1 MAVVR
6 DTAVLMLHGF
16 TAQPKTVDFIER
28 YFQREG
34 YEYEIP
40 VLRGHATKREDLV
53 GVRWQDW
60 VEDALNAYSRLKEK
74 KGKVAVV
81 GHSMGAVAAI
91 QLAVQK
97 PDVAA
102 VVLVAPALKFSNP
115 MAGIAPLLKNFVKWN
130 PGSGSS
136 VIDPKLRE
144 ESDRIA
150 VTYKGFPTAAFA
162 ELFNMAKLTVPK
174 LELVRCPAL
183 VIHSLK
189 DQVIPP
195 AAGELALEKLGSVD
209 KSIKWLQN
217 SGHEMFWD
225 MEREALCEMILG
237 FLNEKT

>member
-1 MAVVR
+1 MYSRDSEGKNMAVSR
-6 DTAVLMLHGF
+6 ETAVLMLHGF

-40 VLRGHATKREDLV
+40 VLRGHATKREDLI
-53 GVRWQDW
+53 GVKWLDW
-60 VEDALNAYSRLKEK
+60 VEDALTAYSRLEGK

-81 GHSMGAVAAI
+81 VHSM
-91 QLAVQK
+91 
-97 PDVAA
+97 
-102 VVLVAPALKFSNP
+102 
-115 MAGIAPLLKNFVKWN
+115 AGLSPYLKNVMKWN

-136 VIDPKLRE
+136 VIDPTLRE
-144 ESDRIA
+144 ESDRLA
-150 VTYKGFPTAAFA
+150 VTYKGFPTAAFV
-162 ELFNMAKLTVPK
+162 ELYNMAKLSVPK
-174 LELVRCPAL
+174 LELIKCPAL

-195 AAGELALEKLGSVD
+195 VAGELALEKLGSAD
-209 KSIKWLQN
+209 KNIKWFQN

-225 MEREALCEMILG
+225 MEREAVCEAIVG

>member
-1 MAVVR
+1 MAISR

-40 VLRGHATKREDLV
+40 VLRGHATKREDLI

-60 VEDALNAYSRLKEK
+60 VEDALAAYSRLKEK
-74 KGKVAVV
+74 KGKVAVI
-81 GHSMGAVAAI
+81 GHSMGAVAAV
-91 QLAVQK
+91 QLAAQK
-97 PDVAA
+97 PEVTAI
-102 VVLVAPALKFSNP
+102 VLVAPALKFANP
-115 MAGIAPLLKNFVKWN
+115 MAGLSPYLKNIMKWN

-136 VIDPKLRE
+136 VIDPTLRE
-144 ESDRIA
+144 ESDRLA
-150 VTYKGFPTAAFA
+150 VTYKGFPTAAFV
-162 ELFNMAKLTVPK
+162 ELYNMAKLTIPK
-174 LELVRCPAL
+174 LELIKCPAL

-195 AAGELALEKLGSVD
+195 AAAELALEKLGSGD
-209 KSIKWLQN
+209 KNIKWFQN

-225 MEREALCEMILG
+225 MEREAVCETIVG

>member
-1 MAVVR
+1 MGVSR

-40 VLRGHATKREDLV
+40 VLRGHATKREDLI

-60 VEDALNAYSRLKEK
+60 VEDAISAYARLKEK
-74 KGKVAVV
+74 KGNVAVV
-81 GHSMGAVAAI
+81 GHSMGAVATI
-91 QLAVQK
+91 QLAAQK

-102 VVLVAPALKFSNP
+102 VILVAPALKFSNP
-115 MAGIAPLLKNFVKWN
+115 MAGIAPFLKSFVKWN

-136 VIDPKLRE
+136 VLDPALRE
-144 ESDRIA
+144 ESDRLA
-150 VTYKGFPTAAFA
+150 VTYKGFPTATFA
-162 ELFNMAKLTVPK
+162 ELYAMAKLTIPK
-174 LELVRCPAL
+174 LELIKCPAL

-195 AAGELALEKLGSVD
+195 TAAELALEKLGSVD
-209 KSIKWLQN
+209 KSIKWFQN

-225 MEREALCEMILG
+225 MEREALCEAIVG